1 MTLPPPPTMVA
12 GLWPME
18 NCVPELSCTAA
29 RSRHDFPAI
38 DPKTSS
44 QAEELI
50 PLPRHHL
57 PKPFLML
64 SSAYCING
72 NLNKNFCSVQLHE
85 KNR

>member
-1 MTLPPPPTMVA
+1 MYSTGLFTSQHTAHGLNDTPPPTMVA

-44 QAEELI
+44 QAEELN
-50 PLPRHHL
+50 PLPPHL
-57 PKPFLML
+57 PSMFT
-64 SSAYCING
+64 SA
-72 NLNKNFCSVQLHE
+72 
-85 KNR
+85 